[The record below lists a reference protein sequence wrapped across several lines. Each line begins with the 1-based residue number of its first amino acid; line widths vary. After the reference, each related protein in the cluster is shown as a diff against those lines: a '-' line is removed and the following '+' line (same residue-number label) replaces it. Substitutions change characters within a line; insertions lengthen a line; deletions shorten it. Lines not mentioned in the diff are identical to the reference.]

1 MHDSLRTEGDIGDI
15 DIRFTSKPGKGER
28 EWCLLRQNQSPK
40 QENHTHASSSNL
52 HLICKG
58 SSSNRQGGER
68 IARMVFIEAKSV
80 S

>member
-15 DIRFTSKPGKGER
+15 DIRFTSKPGKGR
-28 EWCLLRQNQSPK
+28 VLLNFF
-40 QENHTHASSSNL
+40 
-52 HLICKG
+52 KG